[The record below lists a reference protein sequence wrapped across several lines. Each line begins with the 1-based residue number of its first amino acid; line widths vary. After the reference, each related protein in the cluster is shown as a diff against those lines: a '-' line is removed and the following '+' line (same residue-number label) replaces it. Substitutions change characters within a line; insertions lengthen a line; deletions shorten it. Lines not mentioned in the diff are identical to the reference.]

1 VFALDSSAVE
11 SRVVSLRFLGN
22 HAPST
27 IIVVTGEVKEEKD
40 LVEVKR
46 LKGRIAGVIVGA
58 ILVAALIGIAKLWG
72 KGANEKH
79 K

>member
-1 VFALDSSAVE
+1 MFALDSSAVE
-11 SRVVSLRFLGN
+11 SRVVTLRFLGN

-27 IIVVTGEVKEEKD
+27 IIVVAGEVKEEKD

-46 LKGRIAGVIVGA
+46 LKGKIAGVIVGA

-72 KGANEKH
+72 KGANQKH
-79 K
+79 E